1 MKIRPML
8 PEDLD
13 EVTAIENGCF
23 TDPWSRQSFA
33 DSLEQKNADLL
44 VVEEEKGHVAGYCC
58 IYRVMDEGE
67 IVNVAVSPEYRKQG
81 YGVEMVG
88 RLIRQSG
95 EAGVRRFFL
104 EVRESNI
111 AGQKLY
117 ERLGF
122 AACGK
127 RRGFYEQPKEDAVLM
142 SLQTD

>member
-1 MKIRPML
+1 
-8 PEDLD
+8 
-13 EVTAIENGCF
+13 
-23 TDPWSRQSFA
+23 
-33 DSLEQKNADLL
+33 
-44 VVEEEKGHVAGYCC
+44 
-58 IYRVMDEGE
+58 MDEGE

-127 RRGFYEQPKEDAVLM
+127 RRGFYEHPKEDAVLM